1 MSETWAR
8 YNSLD
13 SVTDFKIW
21 NQIEPDLDQQG
32 YRNLYEDTMSLYPP
46 ILFMQTIG
54 LKIDHNAL
62 GFEKIRIEDEM
73 EKAQHELYSICGF
86 DLNPN
91 SPKQCQQYFYGALGH
106 QPYLSPKGTIT
117 TDEKAMARLSRK
129 GVKEAKYVI
138 TLRTLRK
145 LLGTY
150 VEVAT
155 DSDGRIRSSFNP
167 RGTTGGRLS
176 SSQSIFGTGLN
187 FQNLHPQFK
196 AFIVADKD
204 RFFISMDK
212 AQAEWVIMAYL
223 CNDPKMIFAIENGE
237 DIHAKTANEMTL
249 IPQRAILEESKIIG
263 KISDR
268 DLILELRSKHIPW
281 IFDFN
286 ARFIPTSMSLRQMGK
301 KSNHGLNYKE
311 GYWRFALENEIP
323 EAEAK
328 LYVNGY
334 SDVYVNL
341 PLYWEA
347 VERKLNKNN
356 RTLENCFEH
365 KRRFLDEWGSKLVKS
380 AIAYNPQST
389 SVWVVNYAMRD
400 IYNDDTEPFKDLWL
414 HAQVHDE
421 LLFSYPINKWREAA
435 EVILGCEAYMTPTI
449 SYEGR
454 SFRIKTDLAVGLN
467 WGEASKEN
475 PDGMTKISLLKNAED
490 LAELLEGTHATFTQR
505 LA

>member
-1 MSETWAR
+1 MSIEIWAR
-8 YNSLD
+8 YNCID
-13 SVTDFKIW
+13 SATTIKIW
-21 NQIEPDLDQQG
+21 NKTEPDLDKQG
-32 YRNLYEDTMSLYPP
+32 YRNLYEDTMALYPS

-54 LKIDHNAL
+54 LKVDHEAL
-62 GFEKIRIEDEM
+62 GYEKIRIEDEV
-73 EKAQHELYSICGF
+73 ESALSDLHSICGF
-86 DLNPN
+86 ELNPN
-91 SPKQCQQYFYGALGH
+91 SWKQCQQYFYGILGH
-106 QPYLSPKGTIT
+106 QPYLSAKGEIT

-129 GVKEAKYVI
+129 GVKEAKHVI
-138 TLRTLRK
+138 SIRTLRK

-167 RGTTGGRLS
+167 RGATTGRLS
-176 SSQSIFGTGLN
+176 SSQSIFRTGLN

-196 AFIVADKD
+196 AFIVADEG

-212 AQAEWVIMAYL
+212 AKAEWVITAYL

-237 DIHAKTANEMTL
+237 DVHAFTASAMTG
-249 IPQRAILEESKIIG
+249 IPMDAIEEEGKVIG
-263 KISDR
+263 KITDR
-268 DLILELRSKHIPW
+268 DLILELRSKHLPHILDYDYNFLP
-281 IFDFN
+281 
-286 ARFIPTSMSLRQMGK
+286 ASMSIRQMGK
-301 KSNHGLNYKE
+301 KSNHGLNYME

-328 LYVNGY
+328 IYVSGY
-334 SDVYVNL
+334 TNVYVNL

-356 RTLENCFEH
+356 RVIENCFGH
-365 KRRFLDEWGSKLVKS
+365 KRRFLDEAGRNLIKQAV
-380 AIAYNPQST
+380 AYVPQST

-400 IYNDDTEPFKDLWL
+400 IYNDDTPPFEDLWL

-421 LLFSYPINKWREAA
+421 LLFSYPIDKWREVA

-454 SFRIKTDLAVGLN
+454 QFRIGTDLAIGIN
-467 WGEASKEN
+467 WGEASSEN
-475 PDGMTKISLLKNAED
+475 PSGMKKIPLLKDAER
-490 LAELLEGTHATFTQR
+490 LEELLEGTYGSFAQ
-505 LA
+505 

>member
-1 MSETWAR
+1 MSEIWAR

-21 NQIEPDLDQQG
+21 NQIEPDLDRQG
-32 YRNLYEDTMSLYPP
+32 YRNLYEDTMSLYSS

-54 LKIDHNAL
+54 LKIDHRAL

-91 SPKQCQQYFYGALGH
+91 SPKQCQQYFYGVLAH

-155 DSDGRIRSSFNP
+155 DQDGRIRSSFNP
-167 RGTTGGRLS
+167 RGATTGRLS

-196 AFIVADKD
+196 AFIVADED

-223 CNDPKMIFAIENGE
+223 CNDPKMISAVESGI
-237 DIHAKTANEMTL
+237 DIHAFTASEMTGIPIQDVHWDNKL
-249 IPQRAILEESKIIG
+249 IRKHT
-263 KISDR
+263 DR
-268 DLILELRSKHIPW
+268 DLILDWRSKQAQHILDMDYNFLP
-281 IFDFN
+281 
-286 ARFIPTSMSLRQMGK
+286 ASMSIRQMGK

-323 EAEAK
+323 ESEAK

-347 VERKLNKNN
+347 VERKLNKDN
-356 RTLENCFEH
+356 RVLENCFGH
-365 KRRFLDEWGSKLVKS
+365 KRRFLDEWGSKLIKS

-400 IYNDDTEPFKDLWL
+400 IYNDNTEPFKDLWL

-421 LLFSYPINKWREAA
+421 LLFSYPIGKWREAA

-454 SFRIKTDLAVGLN
+454 NFRIKTDLAIGLN
-467 WGEASKEN
+467 WGEGSKEN
-475 PDGMTKISLLKNAED
+475 PDGMTKISLLKNAEE
-490 LAELLEGTHATFTQR
+490 LAELLEGTYGSFTQR